1 MWHYTIE
8 LSAAPNLQSDNGDKS
23 SKYLVISSCTNEPS
37 DMEVLFT
44 SSSEGQPI
52 FVFETNQIVSSGP
65 LSYVAEH
72 LLPSKSS
79 SVIRDR
85 FYNSYKSR
93 MVGALINIVSMT
105 SIENFEL
112 AASMAGVGDITHD
125 TMFNFLNNIANG
137 WDVSKPSC
145 VE

>member
-8 LSAAPNLQSDNGDKS
+8 LSTTPHLKSDNGHES
-23 SKYLVISSCTNEPS
+23 SKYLIIASSTKEPS
-37 DMEVLFT
+37 DMEVLVT

-52 FVFETNQIVSSGP
+52 FVFETNQIVSNGS
-65 LSYVAEH
+65 LSYVAEDVP
-72 LLPSKSS
+72 PSKSS

-85 FYNSYKSR
+85 FYDSYKSR

-125 TMFNFLNNIANG
+125 TMFNFLNNIANC
-137 WDVSKPSC
+137 WD
-145 VE
+145 E